1 LAVKPELGQKIFRL
15 KQRPATK
22 PLILMA
28 ASFADLLPFIIGTS
42 AQLNIWQE
50 IARKYWPGALT
61 LILPASPKI
70 PQGINPTNLNTIG
83 LRIPDCSVA
92 LKILEETGPLATTSA
107 NLSGQPPLTNMT
119 AIAATFPDILVLD
132 EQELNP
138 EESISSGLPSTL
150 AQWTDKEWKI
160 LRQGSVMIR

>member
-1 LAVKPELGQKIFRL
+1 
-15 KQRPATK
+15 
-22 PLILMA
+22 
-28 ASFADLLPFIIGTS
+28 
-42 AQLNIWQE
+42 
-50 IARKYWPGALT
+50 
-61 LILPASPKI
+61 
-70 PQGINPTNLNTIG
+70 
-83 LRIPDCSVA
+83 
-92 LKILEETGPLATTSA
+92 
-107 NLSGQPPLTNMT
+107 MT